1 MPDPQDR
8 IGSALPA
15 RLVMAA
21 ALLNLLVLVTEL
33 SLNIGK
39 ALIPG

>member
-1 MPDPQDR
+1 MLDPHDR

-15 RLVMAA
+15 RLVMGAA
-21 ALLNLLVLVTEL
+21 ILNLLALVTEL
-33 SLNIGK
+33 TLNIGK